1 MDKDEILER
10 SRKENKDLDLVEL
23 EALNK
28 ASGTAYSV
36 GLLVCCLLAAITAI
50 CQGRVD
56 YSALTLMASIRST
69 VMLVK
74 FAKLRR
80 WHELVIGL
88 FYLFVAIFFFAWY
101 LWDALG
107 VL

>member
-10 SRKENKDLDLVEL
+10 SRKEHKDMDLVEL

-36 GLLVCCLLAAITAI
+36 GLLICCLLTVITAI
-50 CQGRVD
+50 TQNRADC
-56 YSALTLMASIRST
+56 SALTLMASIRST

-74 FAKLRR
+74 FARLRR

-88 FYLFVAIFFFAWY
+88 FYLSVAIFFFVWY
-101 LWDALG
+101 LRDIMGAA
-107 VL
+107 